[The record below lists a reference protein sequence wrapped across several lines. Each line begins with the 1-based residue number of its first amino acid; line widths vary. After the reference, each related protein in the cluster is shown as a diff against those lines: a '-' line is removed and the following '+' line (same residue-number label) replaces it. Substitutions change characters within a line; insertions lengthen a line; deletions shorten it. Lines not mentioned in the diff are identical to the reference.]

1 MKKKLIALVCALAL
15 AVGLVGCSLSTPDSV
30 GTIGDMDI
38 SSGLYLLAQ
47 FDAYQTAADLASDD
61 QDATKV
67 SSFLKATITV
77 DDATGETAVV
87 SDYVAQKTLE
97 NLESYA
103 AIETRF
109 DELGGV
115 LTLDEETQAD
125 SYASQLME
133 QNGDL
138 YKANGIGLD
147 TLKRFERILIKSNDL
162 LEMCYGID
170 GETPVSDAELT
181 SHLEDEMV
189 YIRYVVVP
197 LYNTSTFAFADD
209 AQSTQMLELAQTAA
223 ESCNAAIPD
232 GASAQT
238 SAFSAAVAA
247 ALPDIYAVLDG
258 EPSSDASSL
267 STALLGSDNIDSTFS
282 EEGSADAVRALH
294 PDHVIVATGG
304 TPIVPRFCADSPVV
318 LAQDILTGAA
328 QAGSRVLVIGGGLV
342 GSETAEF
349 LADKGREVTVVELRD
364 GIALDMEYKTR
375 QMLMPKLAALGV
387 VFLTETE
394 VLEIG
399 CNGNVKVKTPY
410 LEKELSGFDT
420 VVVALGY
427 RPDAALCA
435 DLAAADIDF
444 VQVGDCKKVGKI
456 INGVWEAFQLAYR
469 I

>member
-1 MKKKLIALVCALAL
+1 M
-15 AVGLVGCSLSTPDSV
+15 GCSLSTPDSV
-30 GTIGDMDI
+30 GTIGNVDI

-162 LEMCYGID
+162 LEMCYGTD

-209 AQSTQMLELAQTAA
+209 AQRTQMLELAQTAA
-223 ESCNAAIPD
+223 ESCNAAIHD

-267 STALLGSDNIDSTFS
+267 STALLVLTTLIPPSPRKLRRRRPRPQARRGRCGAVFQLWLMMLVRLDPLDADTLDSL
-282 EEGSADAVRALH
+282 R
-294 PDHVIVATGG
+294 
-304 TPIVPRFCADSPVV
+304 
-318 LAQDILTGAA
+318 A
-328 QAGSRVLVIGGGLV
+328 QALSDMKSG
-342 GSETAEF
+342 
-349 LADKGREVTVVELRD
+349 ELQD
-364 GIALDMEYKTR
+364 SLQSYGAQLPHALDSAAMKK
-375 QMLMPKLAALGV
+375 MPA
-387 VFLTETE
+387 
-394 VLEIG
+394 
-399 CNGNVKVKTPY
+399 
-410 LEKELSGFDT
+410 S
-420 VVVALGY
+420 
-427 RPDAALCA
+427 
-435 DLAAADIDF
+435 
-444 VQVGDCKKVGKI
+444 KI
-456 INGVWEAFQLAYR
+456 KNKQ
-469 I
+469 

>member
-30 GTIGDMDI
+30 GTIGEVDI

-109 DELGGV
+109 DALGGV
-115 LTLDEETQAD
+115 LTPDEEAQAD

-147 TLKRFERILIKSNDL
+147 TLKRFERILIKSSDL
-162 LEMCYGID
+162 LTLCYGTD

-209 AQSTQMLELAQTAA
+209 DQSAA
-223 ESCNAAIPD
+223 ESCNAATPD

-247 ALPDIYAVLDG
+247 ALPDIYAVLDS

-267 STALLGSDNIDSTFS
+267 STALLGSDNIDATFS
-282 EEGSADAVRALH
+282 EEGTADAVRALK
-294 PDHVIVATGG
+294 PG
-304 TPIVPRFCADSPVV
+304 
-318 LAQDILTGAA
+318 
-328 QAGSRVLVIGGGLV
+328 
-342 GSETAEF
+342 E
-349 LADKGREVTVVELRD
+349 
-364 GIALDMEYKTR
+364 
-375 QMLMPKLAALGV
+375 
-387 VFLTETE
+387 
-394 VLEIG
+394 
-399 CNGNVKVKTPY
+399 
-410 LEKELSGFDT
+410 
-420 VVVALGY
+420 
-427 RPDAALCA
+427 
-435 DLAAADIDF
+435 AAAVQYNAASIILMMRIDPL
-444 VQVGDCKKVGKI
+444 QVSTLDALRTQILSDMKGDELEDALTAYGSTLENDLSTSAMNKMPASKI
-456 INGVWEAFQLAYR
+456 VNPSSSSNS
-469 I
+469 

>member
-30 GTIGDMDI
+30 GTIGNVDI

-77 DDATGETAVV
+77 DNATGETAVV

-209 AQSTQMLELAQTAA
+209 AQRTQMIELAQTAA

-282 EEGSADAVRALH
+282 EEGSADVVRALK
-294 PDHVIVATGG
+294 PGEAAAVQYSSYALMMLVRLD
-304 TPIVPRFCADSPVV
+304 PLDADTLDS
-318 LAQDILTGAA
+318 LRA
-328 QAGSRVLVIGGGLV
+328 QALSDMKSG
-342 GSETAEF
+342 
-349 LADKGREVTVVELRD
+349 ELQD
-364 GIALDMEYKTR
+364 SLQSYGAQLPHALDSAAMKK
-375 QMLMPKLAALGV
+375 MPA
-387 VFLTETE
+387 
-394 VLEIG
+394 
-399 CNGNVKVKTPY
+399 
-410 LEKELSGFDT
+410 S
-420 VVVALGY
+420 
-427 RPDAALCA
+427 
-435 DLAAADIDF
+435 
-444 VQVGDCKKVGKI
+444 KI
-456 INGVWEAFQLAYR
+456 KNKQ
-469 I
+469 